1 MSRLT
6 YEKLEDVS
14 IIHLDDGKANAM
26 GPEMIAEINE
36 ALDKAEQES
45 RAVLITGRPG
55 VLSGGFDLNV
65 IRSGDTVSIQSMV
78 HSGANLLL
86 RIYGFPKPLVMATAG
101 HGVALGGFLLLA
113 ADYRLG
119 VTGDYKIGLNEV
131 AIGMTLPPFALMLAK
146 SRIAN
151 QFLTNAAIN
160 ANLYDPETALQVG
173 FLDEVT
179 NPAELLPR
187 SIEKTQELAKL
198 DPSAFKQTKNDFR
211 GTDIQLILSGL
222 KSQ

>member
-1 MSRLT
+1 
-6 YEKLEDVS
+6 
-14 IIHLDDGKANAM
+14 
-26 GPEMIAEINE
+26 
-36 ALDKAEQES
+36 
-45 RAVLITGRPG
+45 
-55 VLSGGFDLNV
+55 
-65 IRSGDTVSIQSMV
+65 
-78 HSGANLLL
+78 
-86 RIYGFPKPLVMATAG
+86 
-101 HGVALGGFLLLA
+101 
-113 ADYRLG
+113 
-119 VTGDYKIGLNEV
+119 
-131 AIGMTLPPFALMLAK
+131 MTLPPFALMLAK

-160 ANLYDPETALQVG
+160 ANLYDPETALKVG

-198 DPSAFKQTKNDFR
+198 DSSAFKQTKNDFR